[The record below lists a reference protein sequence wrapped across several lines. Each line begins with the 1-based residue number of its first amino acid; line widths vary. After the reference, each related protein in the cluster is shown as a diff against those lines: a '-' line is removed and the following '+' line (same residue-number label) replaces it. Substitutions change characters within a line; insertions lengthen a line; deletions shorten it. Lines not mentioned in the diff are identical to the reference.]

1 MATPTEIRA
10 IALEMANANGLINL
24 TRQSLCDRVGI
35 KDGSFPGVMGM
46 TFTELTT
53 EIRPF
58 CTAESLKIK
67 PIKVGGRTNSTLR
80 KDQLINSALDC
91 FEKSD
96 KPFMKVTRFDIAE
109 VAGVSEPL
117 ITHHLGTMTDL
128 RRDVIR
134 HAIVQKRLKIIAQGL
149 AIGDA
154 HACKAPQEL
163 KDQALALLAMA

>member
-10 IALEMANANGLINL
+10 IALQMANANGLINL

-46 TFTELTT
+46 TFTELTA

-58 CTAESLKIK
+58 CTEASLKIK
-67 PIKVGGRTNSTLR
+67 ASNKTRTNSALR

-91 FEKSD
+91 FEKTD
-96 KPFMKVTRFDIAE
+96 KPFMKVTRADIAE
-109 VAGVSEPL
+109 EAGVSEPL

-128 RRDVIR
+128 RRDIIR
-134 HAIVQKRLKIIAQGL
+134 HAIIQKRLKIIAQGL
-149 AIGDA
+149 AIGDS

-163 KDQALALLAMA
+163 KDRALALLASA